1 MGGTSWAFFL
11 GSLASNPEALV
22 NINTVNFYLTIF
34 YLGYDYSLTLTVWIL
49 R

>member
-22 NINTVNFYLTIF
+22 NINTVNFIF
-34 YLGYDYSLTLTVWIL
+34 LFCLGYDYSLTLAFWIL
-49 R
+49 C